1 MRVMVIY
8 RNNDRADINMTV
20 FADRLRD
27 AERERQR
34 EKEREKERPVP
45 GKTGESRGE
54 REVTL

>member
-34 EKEREKERPVP
+34 ERKRERKRDQCPDKQEKAEER
-45 GKTGESRGE
+45 GR
-54 REVTL
+54 